1 MSTNTVQKP
10 VEKAK
15 DAVQQ
20 AARDEVASARL
31 RRERTAL
38 FQVALIGAIAAFA
51 MLTVLVRMSPVL
63 DLDVQI
69 TQAVQTINAPG
80 FDALMRVVSWWG
92 FPPQSFI
99 FTALI
104 ALLIFSLGLKWEAA
118 ATIAAAVFSAG
129 LNNFIKLA
137 IRRPRPTANL
147 VHVISNLKSYSFP
160 SGHVMYYV
168 SFFGFLWFLT
178 YTLLKPSVKRTILL
192 VLFSIPILLVGIS
205 RIYLGQHWASDVLGA
220 YLLGSLALAI
230 SIVFYRWGRKRFT
243 WSQPV
248 APHQPAEDPEAGS
261 AK

>member
-1 MSTNTVQKP
+1 MSQSTASKP

-15 DAVQQ
+15 EAVED
-20 AARDEVASARL
+20 AARQEVASTRL

-38 FQVALIGAIAAFA
+38 FQVALIAGIAAFA

-69 TQAVQTINAPG
+69 TRSVQTIQSIW
-80 FDALMRVVSWWG
+80 FSDLMRVVSWVG
-92 FPPQSFI
+92 FPPQSFL

-104 ALLIFSLGLKWEAA
+104 ALLIYSFGLRWEAL
-118 ATIAAAVFSAG
+118 ATIAAAVFSAA
-129 LNNFIKLA
+129 LNNFIKLT
-137 IRRPRPTANL
+137 IRRPRPTADL
-147 VHVISNLKSYSFP
+147 VHVISTLKSYSFP
-160 SGHVMYYV
+160 SGHVMYYM

-192 VLFSIPILLVGIS
+192 VFFSLPMLLVGVS

-220 YLLGSLALAI
+220 YLLGSLSLAI
-230 SIVFYRWGRKRFT
+230 SIVFYRWGRKRFA

-248 APHQPAEDPEAGS
+248 AAHQPGDV
-261 AK
+261 